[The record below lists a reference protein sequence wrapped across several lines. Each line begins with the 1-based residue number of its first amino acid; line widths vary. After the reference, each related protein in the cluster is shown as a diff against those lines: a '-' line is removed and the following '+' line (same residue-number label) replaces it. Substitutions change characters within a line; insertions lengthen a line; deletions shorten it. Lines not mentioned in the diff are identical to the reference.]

1 MDQDALIMHQ
11 VMLGDSV
18 RLHAYDQALRQTV
31 RPGDIVVDVGS
42 GTLILSLLALRHGAV
57 HVYAIEGSPEV
68 AALAVAIAKRNHLE
82 GRVTII
88 QGDARTVRLPT
99 DVDVIVSEMMGNLG
113 PEEQMAEVVAEVARR
128 HLKPGGRV
136 IPQRVET
143 RFQAIQFDAEGW
155 GVWSDDFWGYSLSP
169 VQDYAPP
176 AAQLHFFTRRP
187 LALSAP
193 VIAADEVLG
202 ADPAAMPERLR
213 LDITEPGT
221 LHAVIGYFE
230 ATLADGVS
238 LSNHPGY
245 PGCNW
250 AVWVWPLRHT
260 PVRPGTSLEVRIKR
274 PADVRIA
281 ADWQLDCSI
290 VRAARASVS

>member
-1 MDQDALIMHQ
+1 MDQSSLIMHQ

-31 RPGDIVVDVGS
+31 RPGDIVVDVGA

-68 AALAVAIAKRNHLE
+68 AALACAIAKRNHLE

-88 QGDARTVRLPT
+88 QGDARTVELPT

-113 PEEQMAEVVAEVARR
+113 PEEQMAEVIEAVARR
-128 HLKPGGRV
+128 HLKPSGRV

-143 RFQAIQFDAEGW
+143 RFQAVQFDGEGW

-176 AAQLHFFTRRP
+176 AAQLHFFNREPIP
-187 LALSAP
+187 LSPP
-193 VIAADEVLG
+193 VIGAEEVLG
-202 ADPAAMPERLR
+202 TDPGTMPERLR
-213 LDITEPGT
+213 LDIVEPGS
-221 LHAVIGYFE
+221 LHAIIGYFR

-250 AVWVWPLRHT
+250 AVWVWPVRHT
-260 PVRPGTSLEVRIKR
+260 PVRPGMSVEVKVER
-274 PADVRIA
+274 PTDVRIA
-281 ADWQLDCSI
+281 ADWRLDCSI
-290 VRAARASVS
+290 VRTAPAGVS